1 MTDVQVAHTADLSP
15 DVLARIRALLDA
27 AFDGDFSD
35 ADWDHG
41 LGGMHALAWSGDV
54 LVGHASVVQRN
65 FLYRGS
71 GGSLPRDLLHGDR
84 PLRTG
89 YVEGVA
95 VHAGHRRQGIGAA
108 VMAPVERI
116 IRAAYDLGALSSSE
130 IGIALYEARGWQR
143 WQGETW
149 ALTPAGRERTA
160 DDDDGVFVLPVTS
173 IDLGGALT
181 CDWRA
186 GDVW

>member
-15 DVLARIRALLDA
+15 DVLATIRALLDA

-54 LVGHASVVQRN
+54 LVGHASVVQRQ
-65 FLYRGS
+65 F
-71 GGSLPRDLLHGDR
+71 LHGDR

-95 VHAGHRRQGIGAA
+95 VHADHRRQGIGAA
-108 VMAPVERI
+108 VMAPMERI

-149 ALTPAGRERTA
+149 ALTPAGRERTEE
-160 DDDDGVFVLPVTS
+160 DDDGVFVLPVTPL
-173 IDLGGALT
+173 DLSGTLT

>member
-15 DVLARIRALLDA
+15 DVLATIRALLDA

-41 LGGMHALAWSGDV
+41 LGGMHALAWSGAV
-54 LVGHASVVQRN
+54 LVGHASVVQRQ
-65 FLYRGS
+65 FLHR
-71 GGSLPRDLLHGDR
+71 DR
-84 PLRTG
+84 PLRVG

-95 VHAGHRRQGIGAA
+95 VHADHRRQGIGAA

-130 IGIALYEARGWQR
+130 IGVALYEARGWQR

-149 ALTPAGRERTA
+149 AFTPAGRERTEE
-160 DDDDGVFVLPVTS
+160 DDDGVFVLPVTR
-173 IDLGGALT
+173 IDLNGTLT

>member
-1 MTDVQVAHTADLSP
+1 MTDVRVAHTADLSP
-15 DVLARIRALLDA
+15 DTLTAVRALLDA

-35 ADWDHG
+35 EDWDHT
-41 LGGMHALAWSGDV
+41 LGGMHALAWSGAV
-54 LVGHASVVQRN
+54 LVGHAAVVQRR
-65 FLYRGS
+65 FV
-71 GGSLPRDLLHGDR
+71 HGER
-84 PLRTG
+84 ALRTG

-95 VHAGHRRQGIGAA
+95 VHDAHRRLGIGAA

-130 IGIALYEARGWQR
+130 IGIPFYEARGWQR

-149 ALTPAGRERTA
+149 SLTPRGRERTA
-160 DDDDGVFVLPVTS
+160 DDDDSVYVLPTAAV
-173 IDLGGALT
+173 DVNEPLT
-181 CDWRA
+181 CDWRD

>member
-15 DVLARIRALLDA
+15 DVLTTIRALLDA

-41 LGGMHALAWSGDV
+41 IGGMHALAWSGDV
-54 LVGHASVVQRN
+54 LVGHASVVQRQ
-65 FLYRGS
+65 F
-71 GGSLPRDLLHGDR
+71 LHGDR
-84 PLRTG
+84 PLRAG

-95 VHAGHRRQGIGAA
+95 VHADHRRQGIGAA

-116 IRAAYDLGALSSSE
+116 IRAAYDLGALSSSD
-130 IGIALYEARGWQR
+130 IGIPFYEARGWQR

-149 ALTPAGRERTA
+149 ALTPAGRERTE
-160 DDDDGVFVLPVTS
+160 DDDDGVFVLPVTAL
-173 IDLGGALT
+173 DLSGTLT

>member
-1 MTDVQVAHTADLSP
+1 MTDVRVAHTADLSP
-15 DVLARIRALLDA
+15 ADLTAVRQLLDA

-35 ADWDHG
+35 EDWDHT

-54 LVGHASVVQRN
+54 LVGHAAVVQRR
-65 FLYRGS
+65 FLHDG
-71 GGSLPRDLLHGDR
+71 HA
-84 PLRTG
+84 LRTG

-95 VHAGHRRQGIGAA
+95 VRDDHRRRGIGAA

-116 IRAAYDLGALSSSE
+116 IRTAYDLGALSSSE
-130 IGIALYEARGWQR
+130 IGIPFYEARGWQR

-149 ALTPAGRERTA
+149 CLTPKGQDRTP
-160 DDDDGVFVLPVTS
+160 DDDDSVYVLPTTTV
-173 IDLGGALT
+173 DLTAALT
-181 CDWRA
+181 CDWRD

>member
-15 DVLARIRALLDA
+15 DVLATIRALLDA

-54 LVGHASVVQRN
+54 LVGHASVVQRQ

-71 GGSLPRDLLHGDR
+71 GGPLPRDYR

-108 VMAPVERI
+108 VMAPMERI

-149 ALTPAGRERTA
+149 TLTPAGRERTK
-160 DDDDGVFVLPVTS
+160 DDDGGVFVFPVTP
-173 IDLGGALT
+173 IDLSGTLT

>member
-1 MTDVQVAHTADLSP
+1 MTDVRVAHTADLSP
-15 DVLARIRALLDA
+15 ADRTALRELLDA

-35 ADWDHG
+35 EDWDHT
-41 LGGMHALAWSGDV
+41 LGGAHALAWSGEV
-54 LVGHASVVQRN
+54 LVGHAAVVQRR
-65 FLYRGS
+65 FVH
-71 GGSLPRDLLHGDR
+71 GGRA
-84 PLRTG
+84 LRTG

-95 VHAGHRRQGIGAA
+95 VRADHRRLGIGAA

-130 IGIALYEARGWQR
+130 IGVPFYEARGWQR

-149 ALTPAGRERTA
+149 SLTPAGRERTA
-160 DDDDGVFVLPVTS
+160 DDDDSVYVLPVTA
-173 IDLGGALT
+173 IDRTGPLT
-181 CDWRA
+181 CDWRD